1 MNIRPEILKKYHE
14 LAKHYKLRQ
23 IFEFLNLLR
32 DSGIVNMFGASPFL
46 YGGKEF
52 LEGEIKRHKGNSR
65 WWSDDEDED
74 DEEDDDEEDDN
85 KELINMADQTR
96 NLMIQGVMDRIT
108 NQDSENLMR
117 NVKRKLEIDAREIT
131 QIWGNFKGKVM
142 RESNIKKS
150 TNFIKEILKEETSLQ
165 TKMLKLIQDRGL
177 IIASKLTGGINRLA
191 SVLKETPETLLTKY
205 LSKETFSTDDIEKNT
220 GGYNFKFKLLLVK
233 KSEGHYGEHEFVFSI
248 EEGTVELIMTDDDTE
263 YNLFGNYIRELESWW
278 EIKYEIQDILS
289 DFAEE
294 LTDKLKFDDVKSV
307 SINFIFKGRDQFN
320 YINEEEEKTNTKQK
334 LEDTIKKAIDNFTKN
349 TEFPENF
356 LKFDVLIRTNKQYNE
371 KELIITTIMKKE
383 FSGEELD
390 KLYDIRFEFIP
401 KIKAIFK
408 GVFKHI
414 YYNSTTTLDMFNR
427 DKEKREKFGL
437 F

>member
-14 LAKHYKLRQ
+14 LDKYYKLRP

-205 LSKETFSTDDIEKNT
+205 LSQETFSTDDIEKNT
-220 GGYNFKFKLLLVK
+220 GGYNFKFKLQ
-233 KSEGHYGEHEFVFSI
+233 FVEKYNDYYDFFFVI

-278 EIKYEIQDILS
+278 EIKYEIKDILY
-289 DFAEE
+289 DFVKE
-294 LTDKLKFDDVKSV
+294 LNNKIKFDDITVNDV
-307 SINFIFKGRDQFN
+307 DYTFKDKDRFKN
-320 YINEEEEKTNTKQK
+320 INEEEEKTNTKQK

>member
-1 MNIRPEILKKYHE
+1 MNIR
-14 LAKHYKLRQ
+14 Q
-23 IFEFLNLLR
+23 
-32 DSGIVNMFGASPFL
+32 
-46 YGGKEF
+46 
-52 LEGEIKRHKGNSR
+52 
-65 WWSDDEDED
+65 
-74 DEEDDDEEDDN
+74 
-85 KELINMADQTR
+85 Q
-96 NLMIQGVMDRIT
+96 
-108 NQDSENLMR
+108 
-117 NVKRKLEIDAREIT
+117 
-131 QIWGNFKGKVM
+131 
-142 RESNIKKS
+142 IKK
-150 TNFIKEILKEETSLQ
+150 ILKEESNR
-165 TKMLKLIQDRGL
+165 K
-177 IIASKLTGGINRLA
+177 SKILSMIENQGFILTTRAVGGINHLA
-191 SVLKETPETLLTKY
+191 SILDETPETLLTKY
-205 LSKETFSTDDIEKNT
+205 LSKETFSTDDIERNT
-220 GGYNFKFKLLLVK
+220 GGYNFKFRLLLVK

-248 EEGTVELIMTDDDTE
+248 KEGTVVLFMTGDETE
-263 YNLFGNYIRELESWW
+263 YDLLGDDIRKFNSWW

-307 SINFIFKGRDQFN
+307 SINFIFKGIDQFKH
-320 YINEEEEKTNTKQK
+320 INEEEEKTNTKQK